1 MNSEFTSLPKVFVT
15 REIPKPA
22 LNVLKERVDPK
33 VWPKEGPPPKGVVIR
48 EVRNVEGLMCLLTD
62 PIDAEVINAGEN
74 LKVISQVAVGYDNI
88 DVEAATRRGICV
100 TNTPGVLTETTADL
114 TWALLMAVA
123 RRVVEADK
131 YVRRGGWKVPW
142 GLMMM
147 LGSDV
152 YGKTIGVV
160 GLGGIGLAV
169 AQRAKGFDMRILY
182 HSRTR
187 KLDLEKELG
196 VKYVDFETLLKE
208 SDFVTL
214 HVPLTPETHHMIGEE
229 ELKLMRNTAYV
240 INTSRGPVVDEA
252 ALYRALKEGW
262 IKGASLD
269 VHEKEPTDPDNPLLK
284 LDNVVVTPH
293 IGSASVETRTR
304 MAVMAAENLVSV
316 LDGKIPPNLVNKD
329 VLKVRP
335 LG

>member
-1 MNSEFTSLPKVFVT
+1 VFVT

-22 LNVLKERVDPK
+22 LSILKAKTEPK
-33 VWPKEGPPPKGVVIR
+33 VWPKEDPPPKDVIIR
-48 EVRNVEGLMCLLTD
+48 EVRNIEGLMCLLTD
-62 PIDAEVINAGEN
+62 PIDMEVVNAGKD

-88 DVEAATRRGICV
+88 DVEAATRRGIYV

-131 YVRRGGWKVPW
+131 YVRRGDWKIPW

-152 YGKTIGVV
+152 YGKTIGIV
-160 GLGGIGLAV
+160 GLGRIGLAI
-169 AQRAKGFDMRILY
+169 ARRAKGFDMRILY

-187 KLDLEKELG
+187 KPDLEKELG
-196 VKYVDFETLLKE
+196 IKYVDFETLVKE
-208 SDFVTL
+208 SDFITL
-214 HVPLTPETHHMIGEE
+214 HVPLTPETHHMISEK
-229 ELKLMRNTAYV
+229 ELELMKNTAYV
-240 INTSRGPVVDEA
+240 INTSRGPIVDEA
-252 ALYRALKEGW
+252 ALYKALKEGW
-262 IKGASLD
+262 IKGAALD
-269 VHEKEPTDPDNPLLK
+269 VYEKEPTDPDNPLLK
-284 LDNVVVTPH
+284 LDNVVLTPH

-329 VLKVRP
+329 VLKIRP
-335 LG
+335 LGPK

>member
-1 MNSEFTSLPKVFVT
+1 MFPKVFVT

-22 LNVLKERVDPK
+22 LDILKAKVDPK
-33 VWPKEGPPPKGVVIR
+33 VWPKEAPPPKDAITR
-48 EVRNVEGLMCLLTD
+48 EVRNTEGLMCLLTD
-62 PIDAEVINAGEN
+62 SIDMEVINAGEN

-88 DVEAATRRGICV
+88 DVEAATKRGIYV

-123 RRVVEADK
+123 RRLVEADK
-131 YVRRGGWKVPW
+131 YVRRGDWRIPW

-147 LGSDV
+147 LGSDI

-160 GLGGIGLAV
+160 GLGRIGLAV
-169 AQRAKGFDMRILY
+169 ARRAKGFGMRILY
-182 HSRTR
+182 HGRTR
-187 KLDLEKELG
+187 KPDLEKELDLQ
-196 VKYVDFETLLKE
+196 YIDLETLLKE

-214 HVPLTPETHHMIGEE
+214 HVPLTPETHHMIGEK
-229 ELKLMRNTAYV
+229 ELKLMSDTSYL
-240 INTSRGPVVDEA
+240 INTSRGPIIDEA
-252 ALYRALKEGW
+252 ALYQALKEGW
-262 IKGASLD
+262 IKGAALD

-284 LDNVVVTPH
+284 LSNVVVTPH
-293 IGSASVETRTR
+293 IGSASVETRTK
-304 MAVMAAENLVSV
+304 MAVMAAKNLVSV

-335 LG
+335 LVLKKPDV

>member
-1 MNSEFTSLPKVFVT
+1 VFVT

-22 LNVLKERVDPK
+22 LNILKVKVDLK
-33 VWPKEGPPPKGVVIR
+33 VWSKEDPPSKDVIMR
-48 EVRNVEGLMCLLTD
+48 EVRNIEGLMCLLTD
-62 PIDAEVINAGEN
+62 PIDTEVIDAGKD
-74 LKVISQVAVGYDNI
+74 LKVISQVAVGYDNV
-88 DVEAATRRGICV
+88 DVEAATRRGIYV

-123 RRVVEADK
+123 RRIVEADK
-131 YVRRGGWKVPW
+131 YVRRGDWKIPW

-160 GLGGIGLAV
+160 GLGRIGLAI
-169 AQRAKGFDMRILY
+169 ARRAKGFDMRILY

-187 KLDLEKELG
+187 KPDVEKELG
-196 VKYVDFETLLKE
+196 IEYVDFETLLKE

-214 HVPLTPETHHMIGEE
+214 HVPLTPETCHMIGEK
-229 ELKLMRNTAYV
+229 ELKLMKNTAYV
-240 INTSRGPVVDEA
+240 INTSRGPIVDEA
-252 ALYRALKEGW
+252 ALYKALKEGW
-262 IKGASLD
+262 IKGAALD

-284 LDNVVVTPH
+284 LDNVVLTPH

-329 VLKVRP
+329 VLKIRP
-335 LG
+335 LV